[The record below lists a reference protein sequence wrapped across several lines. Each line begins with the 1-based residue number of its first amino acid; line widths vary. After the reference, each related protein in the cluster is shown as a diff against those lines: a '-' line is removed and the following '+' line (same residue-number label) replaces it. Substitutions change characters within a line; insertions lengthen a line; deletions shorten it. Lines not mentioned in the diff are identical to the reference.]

1 MLKIKN
7 LKVAVED
14 KTILHGVD
22 LEVRAG
28 EVHALM
34 GPNGSGKSTLAQV
47 LAGREDYKVLEGSI
61 EYLGEDLLEMDIEER
76 ARAGMFL
83 AFQYPVEIPGVS
95 NAYFLRTAVNAIR
108 RQRREPE
115 LDAIDFLKLVKEEM
129 KTVGMREDRKSTRL
143 NSSHVAISYAVFCL

>member
-108 RQRREPE
+108 RQRGEPE

-129 KTVGMREDRKSTRL
+129 KTVGMREEFLSRSVNEGFSGGEK
-143 NSSHVAISYAVFCL
+143 